1 MRLTGKFQMKLTA
14 IIFLFLCA
22 CQHPDQKVPKTIHHP
37 TDDTVVDSRSY
48 EEIKAGISL
57 KRKNYL
63 KKYATKESLA
73 DSHAMAELT
82 DYWVTEIS
90 TTLFDKWKDTPWDF
104 NGTTTEPKQGEIACG
119 YFVTTIL
126 QAMDLSI
133 NRQKLSTCASSEM
146 MKSLVPD
153 QKLKVLNYLSYPAFN
168 DSLTHLGKGV
178 YIIGLDFHTGF
189 IVNDGDENWFIHS
202 NYIQRKGVTKETV
215 MNSDALK
222 VSKTRWMVS
231 LTGDKEFL
239 YKWLTHD

>member
-14 IIFLFLCA
+14 IIFLFLCS
-22 CQHPDQKVPKTIHHP
+22 CQHPDQKGPKTIQHS
-37 TDDTVVDSRSY
+37 DADTVVDSRSY
-48 EEIKAGISL
+48 EEIRAGISL
-57 KRKNYL
+57 KKKEYS
-63 KKYATKESLA
+63 KKYPERKSLD

-82 DYWVTEIS
+82 NYWVNEIS
-90 TTLFDKWKDTPWDF
+90 TTLFEKWKGTPWDF

-153 QKLKVLNYLSYPAFN
+153 QKLKILNYLSYPSFN

-189 IVNDGDENWFIHS
+189 IVNDGHDNWFIHS

-215 MNSDALK
+215 MSSDALK

-231 LTGDKEFL
+231 LTGDTTFL
-239 YKWLTHD
+239 YKWLTRD